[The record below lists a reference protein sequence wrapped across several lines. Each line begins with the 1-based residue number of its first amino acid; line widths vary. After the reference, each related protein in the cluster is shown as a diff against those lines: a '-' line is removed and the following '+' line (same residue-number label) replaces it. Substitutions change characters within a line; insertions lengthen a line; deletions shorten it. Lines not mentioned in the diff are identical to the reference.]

1 MFIPGSDDPAYTASK
16 LYPYILAK
24 KPLMG
29 VFHPSS
35 SAKNILEETGAGKV
49 CTLEDSTQAVYKTL
63 DNLLKSIQANTFS
76 IDTDWSIFEKY
87 SAKEMT
93 KRQVE
98 LFNMVVN

>member
-1 MFIPGSDDPAYTASK
+1 
-16 LYPYILAK
+16 
-24 KPLMG
+24 MG

-35 SAKNILEETGAGKV
+35 SAKNILEDTGAGKV

-63 DNLLKSIQANTFS
+63 DNLLKSIQSNTYS

-98 LFNMVVN
+98 LFNMIVN